1 MSISFKQLLF
11 EVSSTN
17 AVAESLKKELTPHL
31 FPKRSYEVDAL
42 SEMEDFDY
50 EDYVDFE
57 WENIVDIGSESI
69 KLIIRNY
76 NRLPEF
82 KSLKGR
88 SDRKY
93 IEAAITYF
101 NGVVKENGWH
111 VSSVN
116 KRKRLTVVFRKNEG
130 ERVEVDDPLY
140 HVTYEGAVDEILK
153 KGLKPKEGTN
163 TSFLYP
169 ERIYFFIEYDESLF
183 ERFVIEKS
191 NTNVSPQKRMAGGVA
206 KPPYS
211 ILEVEDVK
219 DYTFYKDR
227 DIKNS
232 VWTNQSIPADKI
244 EHIKTKD

>member
-1 MSISFKQLLF
+1 MSLKLKRLLF
-11 EVSSTN
+11 ESTSSNKVST
-17 AVAESLKKELTPHL
+17 VLEKELTPHL
-31 FPKRSYEVDAL
+31 FPKSSYEMDAL
-42 SEMEDFDY
+42 SEMEDFGY
-50 EDYVDFE
+50 EDYVDLK
-57 WENIVDIGSESI
+57 WKNIIDTGSGSI
-69 KLIIRNY
+69 KLRIRNY
-76 NRLPEF
+76 DRIPEF
-82 KSLKGR
+82 ESLKGR

-93 IEAAITYF
+93 EETALNYF
-101 NGVVKENGWH
+101 NGIVKENGWH

-116 KRKRLTVVFRKNEG
+116 KRKKLTVVFRKNEG
-130 ERVEVDDPLY
+130 ERVEVNGPLY
-140 HVTYEGAVDEILK
+140 HVTYKEAVDEILQN
-153 KGLKPKEGTN
+153 GLEPVEGTN

-169 ERIYFFIEYDESLF
+169 ERVYLFKEYDESLF

-211 ILEVEDVK
+211 ILEVEDVN

-244 EHIKTKD
+244 KHVKTKD